1 MSNLAIV
8 VYGLAA
14 ASANFLGGML
24 ISSRRLTATALRY
37 LIALGAGF
45 MLATVFLKII
55 PEGIELW
62 SGRPAVP
69 MAWFLAGYLLIQLF
83 EHTVAPHFHFGEEV
97 HEEAMV
103 VGHAAMAAVGALMI
117 HAFFDGV
124 SIAAGFL
131 VNVRLGVLIFVA
143 ILLHKLPEGFTASSM
158 MLAAGRNSRSARL
171 SALAVAAAT
180 FAGALMIVAFKET
193 ALYSSKSIAAY
204 ALPLSAGA
212 ALHVAASDLIPEV
225 NTRQGGLIA
234 SMLVFAGVAIFYL
247 ADMLLGELHR

>member
-1 MSNLAIV
+1 MIMA
-8 VYGLAA
+8 YGLAA
-14 ASANFLGGML
+14 AAANFLGGMFV
-24 ISSRRLTATALRY
+24 SSRRLTSAALRY

-55 PEGIELW
+55 PESIELW
-62 SGRPAVP
+62 SGRAVIP
-69 MAWFLAGYLLIQLF
+69 MAWFLGGYLLIQLF

-97 HEEAMV
+97 HEEAML

-180 FAGALMIVAFKET
+180 FAGALLIVAFKE
-193 ALYSSKSIAAY
+193 AAIYPSQSIAAY
-204 ALPLSAGA
+204 ALPISAGA

-234 SMLVFAGVAIFYL
+234 SMLVFAGVAVFYL
-247 ADMLLGELHR
+247 ADLLLGELHH